1 VVVGEVATGVDL
13 LVIGGGPGGY
23 SAALRAAAA
32 GRTVTLVERDRIGG
46 VCLNVGC
53 IPSKALIHVADTAG
67 LPDEAAAF
75 GVDLQASVD
84 LNRAQAWIGDVVG
97 RLTGGVEQ
105 LLRDAGVTLATGTA
119 RFATARRVAVTRG
132 DDATFYEFNSVV
144 LATGSRPV
152 GLPGL
157 PFDGERIIDST
168 GALALRH
175 VPRRLTVVGG
185 GYIGVEL
192 GGAFAKLGAEVTII
206 ELADQ
211 LLPGMPLGLART
223 LERALRARGVAIRL
237 GTKVLGRD
245 GDNLLVEGPS
255 GEARLPIGGR
265 EGKEAE
271 TTPPAG
277 DGWSEGGSG
286 NPSGAGSEGAGG
298 RPRGAGSE
306 GAGGRLRG
314 AGSEGGSGG
323 GHVMGG
329 LAARGSGE
337 PVGILAPS
345 ETGEPP
351 EGVVIVAVGR
361 KPNTDA
367 LGLSQ
372 AGVRVDAD
380 GRIVVGADRRAAKDV
395 YAIGDITPGPAL
407 AHKATAEADVAV
419 TAAGG
424 RPAAFDPATIP
435 AVVFS
440 DPQVATVG
448 LTAEQAAEAGADA
461 TTFRFPLSASGR
473 ALAIGRPDGYVE
485 IVAERGG
492 GPTGGTV
499 LGVHMVGAGV
509 AELAAEAALAVEMGA
524 TAEDLA
530 LTIAPHPTLSEAL
543 AEAAMGALGRPLH
556 VRRRREP

>member
-1 VVVGEVATGVDL
+1 MVVGEVATGVDL

-32 GRTVTLVERDRIGG
+32 GRTVTLVERDRLGG
-46 VCLNVGC
+46 VCLNIGC
-53 IPSKALIHVADTAG
+53 IPSKALIHVADTAA
-67 LPDEAAAF
+67 LPDETGAI

-84 LNRAQAWIGDVVG
+84 LDRAQAWIGDVVG

-119 RFATARRVAVTRG
+119 RFATARRVAVTLG
-132 DDATFYEFNSVV
+132 DDANFYEFKSVV
-144 LATGSRPV
+144 LATGSRTV
-152 GLPGL
+152 ELPGL
-157 PFDGERIIDST
+157 PFDDERIIDST
-168 GALALRH
+168 AALALRR
-175 VPRRLTVVGG
+175 VPPRLTVVGG

-223 LERALRARGVAIRL
+223 LERALRARGVTIRL
-237 GTKVLGRD
+237 GTKVLEREGND
-245 GDNLLVEGPS
+245 LVVEGPS
-255 GEARLPIGGR
+255 GEARLPIGAAASERG
-265 EGKEAE
+265 GGG
-271 TTPPAG
+271 PG
-277 DGWSEGGSG
+277 DEQ
-286 NPSGAGSEGAGG
+286 
-298 RPRGAGSE
+298 RGAGS
-306 GAGGRLRG
+306 GDRG
-314 AGSEGGSGG
+314 VRRQGERPAPAADGDSG
-323 GHVMGG
+323 
-329 LAARGSGE
+329 
-337 PVGILAPS
+337 PD
-345 ETGEPP
+345 
-351 EGVVIVAVGR
+351 GVVIVAVGR
-361 KPNTDA
+361 RPNTDS

-372 AGVRVDAD
+372 AGIKLDTD
-380 GRIVVGADRRAAKDV
+380 GRIVVAADRRAAPDV

-407 AHKATAEADVAV
+407 AHKATAEAEVAV

-424 RPAAFDPATIP
+424 RRAAFDPATIP

-448 LTAEQAAEAGADA
+448 LTAEQAGQLHLAAPDQIS
-461 TTFRFPLSASGR
+461 TFRFPLSASGR
-473 ALAIGRPDGYVE
+473 ALALARPEGYVE
-485 IVAERGG
+485 VVAERGG

-509 AELAAEAALAVEMGA
+509 AELAAEAALAIEMGA

-556 VRRRREP
+556 VRRRKAPGTP